1 MLIFDIGANAGLYT
15 FPWLQ
20 DGHEVYAFEPLP
32 YRYDFLKSKEKEFPN
47 LKVFNF
53 AIGLESGTK
62 EFYINDPDVTSS
74 LKKFNDTNLILYPE
88 ISKNTEIIK
97 VECIKAAEF
106 IRKNELIGKTIDLV
120 KIDTQGAEFEVIK
133 SFEEFVKNI
142 REIRCEAFLTT
153 KDKDLYENEGKAGE
167 IINYLEDLG
176 FYLVGEEIEQ
186 NSRWCDMVFKNSKF
200 D

>member
-1 MLIFDIGANAGLYT
+1 MK
-15 FPWLQ
+15 
-20 DGHEVYAFEPLP
+20 H
-32 YRYDFLKSKEKEFPN
+32 
-47 LKVFNF
+47 
-53 AIGLESGTK
+53 
-62 EFYINDPDVTSS
+62 
-74 LKKFNDTNLILYPE
+74 
-88 ISKNTEIIK
+88 SKNTEIIK

>member
-20 DGHEVYAFEPLP
+20 DGHKVYAFEPLP